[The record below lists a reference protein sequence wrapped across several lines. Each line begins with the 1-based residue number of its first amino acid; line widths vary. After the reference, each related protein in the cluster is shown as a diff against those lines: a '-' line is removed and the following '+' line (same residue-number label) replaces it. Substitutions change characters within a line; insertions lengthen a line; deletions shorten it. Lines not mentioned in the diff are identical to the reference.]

1 MKIKRGKGK
10 TKYGAGVSIEMDGN
24 EIATAIEAYLVARGV
39 CVRGPRT
46 VSVNNELIRHG
57 RVYVDPSGYAIARG
71 KKITGGPVFE
81 CTCPS
86 IGVGG
91 SYMINTNCPVHGDL
105 VKDIHDR
112 FNDYFSHNNSD
123 QS

>member
-24 EIATAIEAYLVARGV
+24 EIATAIDAYLVARGV
-39 CVRGPRT
+39 YVSGPRT

-57 RVYVDPSGYAIARG
+57 RVYIDPSGYAIAQG

-86 IGVGG
+86 IEGG
-91 SYMINTNCPVHGDL
+91 GNYMININCPVHGDF
-105 VKDIHDR
+105 I
-112 FNDYFSHNNSD
+112 NDLYYKD